1 MLEVII
7 CNTTEIKKTDYIE
20 FLYFIRN
27 INNECQSGI
36 IVGVFEIPERKN
48 LCVCVRERERER
60 DRFPKLCSYLPDEF
74 L

>member
-1 MLEVII
+1 MIEVII
-7 CNTTEIKKTDYIE
+7 CNTTEIKKTDYIK

-48 LCVCVRERERER
+48 LCER
-60 DRFPKLCSYLPDEF
+60 DRDRDRDRESH
-74 L
+74 